1 MAQIEGKSVP
11 KFKGHYY
18 TSSRNETDPSD
29 CVNNLQPLTFKV
41 IDKTEDFKI
50 VKDFWISHTCHH
62 YTDYNY
68 YENIVVQEKGILKPC
83 IVAVFENEKLI
94 TLLIA
99 TVRENYFKLKL
110 GYKSLLSLKTRY
122 LEIMYNGVIGD
133 ESPAVCRYTIS
144 FLKKV
149 LAKEKI
155 DYIFFKQID
164 IKSNLYKAAKK
175 YGGIFSL
182 SRFEVRNP
190 HLFINIPDSYEKF
203 LENQTSKRRHEIRR
217 YAKRIEKDFKDKIL
231 VKLLEEPEEIDIILK
246 DTTEIASKTY
256 QDKIGAAVV
265 NDKET
270 RERFLFELRNKRLK
284 VFIMYLDGKP
294 VAHWIVFLY
303 RGTILGG
310 TTGYLQEYNRY
321 RPGLYLFLKMINYL
335 CMNSSVNKLDFGFGD
350 AQYKREFA
358 SSINIESNIFIYCT
372 RPKGF
377 ILNFIRIFN
386 SVSLNLYRK
395 LSFRFEMIRRIKK
408 KSRDNLATG

>member
-1 MAQIEGKSVP
+1 MTQIESKSVP
-11 KFKGHYY
+11 KLNRIYY
-18 TSSRNETDPSD
+18 TSSRNETDLLD
-29 CVNNLQPLTFKV
+29 CTNNLQSFTFKV
-41 IDKTEDFKI
+41 IDDIEDFKI

-68 YENIVVQEKGILKPC
+68 YANIVVKEKGILKPC
-83 IVAVFENEKLI
+83 IIAVFENEKLI
-94 TLLIA
+94 ALIIA
-99 TVRENYFKLKL
+99 TIRESYFKLKL

-122 LEIMYNGVIGD
+122 LEIMYNGMIGD
-133 ESPAVCRYTIS
+133 ESPATCRYTIN
-144 FLKKV
+144 FLKKI

-155 DYIFFKQID
+155 DYIFFKQIE
-164 IKSNLYKAAKK
+164 INSNLYKAAKK

-190 HLFINIPDSYEKF
+190 HLFIDIPDSYEKF

-217 YAKRIEKDFKDKIL
+217 YAKRIENDFKDKIQ
-231 VKLLEEPEEIDIILK
+231 VKLLEQPEEIDIIIK

-270 RERFLFELRNKRLK
+270 RERFLYELRNGRLK
-284 VFIMYLDGKP
+284 VFIMYLEGKP

-335 CMNSSVNKLDFGFGD
+335 CQNGNVNKLDFGFGD

-358 SSINIESNIFIYCT
+358 SSINIESNIFIYSVIP
-372 RPKGF
+372 RGF
-377 ILNFIRIFN
+377 IFNFIRIFN
-386 SVSLNLYRK
+386 SISLNLYRK

-408 KSRDNLATG
+408 KSRDNLVTG

>member
-11 KFKGHYY
+11 KLNRNYY
-18 TSSRNETDPSD
+18 TSSLNENDPSD
-29 CVNNLQPLTFKV
+29 CINNLHPLSFKV
-41 IDKTEDFKI
+41 IDDIEDLKI

-68 YENIVVQEKGILKPC
+68 YTNIVVQEKGILKPC
-83 IVAVFENEKLI
+83 IIAGFENDKPK

-122 LEIMYNGVIGD
+122 LEIMYNGIIGD
-133 ESPAVCRYTIS
+133 DSPVVCRYTIN
-144 FLKKV
+144 FLKKI

-155 DYIFFKQID
+155 DYIFFKQLD
-164 IKSNLYKAAKK
+164 INSNLYKAAKK
-175 YGGIFSL
+175 YGGIFSI

-190 HLFINIPDSYEKF
+190 HLFIDIPDSYEKF

-217 YAKRIEKDFKDKIL
+217 YAKRIENDFKDKIL
-231 VKLLEEPEEIDIILK
+231 VKLLEEPEEIDLILK

-270 RERFLFELRNKRLK
+270 RERFLFELRNRRLK
-284 VFIMYLDGKP
+284 VFIMYLEGKP

-335 CMNSSVNKLDFGFGD
+335 CQNGKVNKLDFGFGD

-358 SSINIESNIFIYCT
+358 SSINIESNIFIYSVSP
-372 RPKGF
+372 RGF

-408 KSRDNLATG
+408 KSRDNLVTS